1 MYFKQFPKIFY
12 PTGTTQTLVPD
23 IFRRV
28 HLDKFFKNRTNLF
41 GYYVTDG
48 MTPELVAKQQYGS
61 TFFHWIVLL
70 TNDIVD
76 VEREWPKGSND
87 LIDYVKDKYGSN
99 NSTDVHHYV
108 LTSDKTI
115 VVDWDATKAVDG
127 TYTAVT
133 NTQYEEDLNEK
144 KSQIYLIRP
153 ELVTAIRKQF
163 KTLIS

>member
-87 LIDYVKDKYGSN
+87 LTAYIKDKYGSS

-108 LTSDKTI
+108 LTADKTI
-115 VVDWDATKAVDG
+115 IVDWDATKAGDG

-133 NTQYEEDLNEK
+133 NTQYEDDLNEK
-144 KSQIYLIRP
+144 KRQIYLIRP

>member
-48 MTPELVAKQQYGS
+48 MTPELVSKQQYGS

-70 TNDIVD
+70 TNYVVD

-87 LIDYVKDKYGSN
+87 LTAYIKDKYGSS

-108 LTSDKTI
+108 LTADKTI
-115 VVDWDATKAVDG
+115 IVDWDATKAGDG

-133 NTQYEEDLNEK
+133 NTQYEDDLNEK
-144 KSQIYLIRP
+144 KRQIYLIRP